1 MKKGIIVLAPFP
13 FTDLTTIK
21 RRPAIIVS
29 SSTKRD
35 NDVIVAFISSKLK
48 STFNNTD
55 FLLETNHPDFSLTG
69 LKRTSVF
76 NMDKLVT
83 IEQSI
88 IIGEI
93 GKVSETILKE
103 LNSKLKIAL
112 DLNDE

>member
-1 MKKGIIVLAPFP
+1 MKKGTIVLAPFP

-48 STFNNTD
+48 SILSDTD

-76 NMDKLVT
+76 KMDKLVT
-83 IEQSI
+83 IAQSI
-88 IIGEI
+88 IVGEI
-93 GKVSETILKE
+93 GNLSETIFKRVE
-103 LNSKLKIAL
+103 FKA
-112 DLNDE
+112 